1 MLISVFPAPVDVLA
15 VNAQA
20 DGTGSVIFI
29 NGDTGSDEA
38 EEKTNAEPVK
48 TVSRAKAM
56 LDGEK
61 GTVMVTGTVIF
72 EVTQNWE
79 LGGATIKRNT
89 GSDGGLVNV
98 KAAEADDCLGAQTTV
113 KLTVAPK
120 KTVLSG
126 AVSKKRGQISVKWK
140 KDSKATGYQ
149 VSVSRDK
156 SFKKGTVTKNV
167 KGSSKTFTKL
177 KKGKKYYVKVR
188 SYKTSEGKKIYGNY
202 SRVKTVK
209 VK

>member
-1 MLISVFPAPVDVLA
+1 
-15 VNAQA
+15 
-20 DGTGSVIFI
+20 
-29 NGDTGSDEA
+29 
-38 EEKTNAEPVK
+38 
-48 TVSRAKAM
+48 M

-98 KAAEADDCLGAQTTV
+98 KAAETDDCLGAQTTV

-156 SFKKGTVTKNV
+156 SFKKGNCDEKRQRQQQDIHQAE
-167 KGSSKTFTKL
+167 KRKEILRKSKIL
-177 KKGKKYYVKVR
+177 
-188 SYKTSEGKKIYGNY
+188 
-202 SRVKTVK
+202 
-209 VK
+209 